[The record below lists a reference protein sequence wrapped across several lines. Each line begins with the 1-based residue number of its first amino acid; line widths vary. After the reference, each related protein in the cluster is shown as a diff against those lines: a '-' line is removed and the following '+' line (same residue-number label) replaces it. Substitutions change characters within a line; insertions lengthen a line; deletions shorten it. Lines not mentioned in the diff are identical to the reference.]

1 MPAFKPDPLSAVN
14 VGKRV
19 ANGAEAG
26 RQVTRELLGRKR
38 GAGVNRAVI
47 RPGVEIIEQANV
59 VDIHP
64 NGSFSIWVAPLE
76 ACVSQRRRE
85 QADVRGARMRSDSI
99 PRPTESFRYGHPRN
113 TRTLRVKC

>member
-26 RQVTRELLGRKR
+26 RQVTRELLRRKR

-59 VDIHP
+59 VDIHS
-64 NGSFSIWVAPLE
+64 NGSCSIWIAPRGGSLSVSAAGSRLMFSELGRGVIGFRVGRKVSAADIVA
-76 ACVSQRRRE
+76 
-85 QADVRGARMRSDSI
+85 I
-99 PRPTESFRYGHPRN
+99 
-113 TRTLRVKC
+113 